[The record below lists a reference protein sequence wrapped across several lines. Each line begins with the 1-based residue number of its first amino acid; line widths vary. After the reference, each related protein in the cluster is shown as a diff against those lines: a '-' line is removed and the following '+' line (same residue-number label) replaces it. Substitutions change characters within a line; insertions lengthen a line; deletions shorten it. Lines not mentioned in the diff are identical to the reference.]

1 MNIKSMKLVLAVS
14 AAAALVACGGTDPV
28 VVASANV
35 VAPATAAT
43 AAAIVGQTFS
53 FPAGVT
59 ELGTTAATTLA
70 VSGTA
75 SAQSATIAS
84 AGQTAT
90 GPMTYGSCVLT
101 ITTSTFPASSPLG
114 LGKTLIINPCNITVA
129 TAGATANGG
138 SSNRNASLVLG
149 TSTSSPLLIPVV
161 LNTNGSVSVGG
172 ITLGTVATTVSG
184 T

>member
-75 SAQSATIAS
+75 SAQSATIVS

-90 GPMTYGSCVLT
+90 GPMTYGSCILT
-101 ITTSTFPASSPLG
+101 ITSSSFAASSALG
-114 LGKTLIINPCNITVA
+114 LGKTLIINPCNINVA
-129 TAGATANGG
+129 TAGATANGAA
-138 SSNRNASLVLG
+138 SSRNVTLALG
-149 TSTSSPLLIPVV
+149 TSTSSPEVLPVV
-161 LNTNGSVSVGG
+161 LNSNGTVSAGG
-172 ITLGTVATTVSG
+172 VILGTVATTVSG